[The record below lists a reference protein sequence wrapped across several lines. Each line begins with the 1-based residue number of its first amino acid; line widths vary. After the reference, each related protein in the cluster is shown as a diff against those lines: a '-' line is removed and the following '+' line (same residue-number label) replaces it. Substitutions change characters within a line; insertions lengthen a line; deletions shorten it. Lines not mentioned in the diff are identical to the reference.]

1 MTRIEKR
8 TYLGAV
14 TFCAAALWLSLSSC
28 FGATT
33 AVRYHAYE
41 LPWPDQ
47 VFLHE
52 PYVYA
57 MNNAGVVAGFTL
69 SGQAQALR
77 WDPTNPANV
86 AAGYGATLLPNLG
99 VRQSSGI
106 PDSHAYAV
114 NEGGTVAGTSLKSIG
129 RSQELGWRAVKW
141 APGASEP
148 LELPVLSTNSVGLTS
163 DAVYGINNAGAAV
176 GYARRYSGDTIMGF
190 RPALWDA
197 TTNALTELRMLGD
210 AQDSGQFVN
219 GYARDINNAGVIIGD
234 TSKVTNGVVT
244 EVHAVKWD
252 AVSALPTELPMGR
265 PYGINDAGTI
275 VGHGAGNNAARLDP
289 GSSAPVSLLP
299 PVGASFSSAWDI
311 NELGAIAGQAWNG
324 NDRTAV
330 LWEPGQAVGL
340 DLQTLIDA
348 SSGWN
353 LSDAYGVNDLGWISG
368 SGLYDP
374 DGAAGPQGPHFA
386 TFVLVPVPEPGA
398 LTGVLALAGTVVTRR
413 RRRRRRAAA

>member
-1 MTRIEKR
+1 
-8 TYLGAV
+8 
-14 TFCAAALWLSLSSC
+14 
-28 FGATT
+28 
-33 AVRYHAYE
+33 VRYHVYE

-47 VFLHE
+47 VYLHE

-77 WDPTNPANV
+77 WDPINPVNV

-141 APGASEP
+141 APGATEP

-190 RPALWDA
+190 RPVLWDA

-210 AQDSGQFVN
+210 AQDAGQFVN

-234 TSKVTNGVVT
+234 TPRS
-244 EVHAVKWD
+244 
-252 AVSALPTELPMGR
+252 PT
-265 PYGINDAGTI
+265 
-275 VGHGAGNNAARLDP
+275 
-289 GSSAPVSLLP
+289 
-299 PVGASFSSAWDI
+299 AS
-311 NELGAIAGQAWNG
+311 
-324 NDRTAV
+324 
-330 LWEPGQAVGL
+330 
-340 DLQTLIDA
+340 
-348 SSGWN
+348 
-353 LSDAYGVNDLGWISG
+353 
-368 SGLYDP
+368 
-374 DGAAGPQGPHFA
+374 
-386 TFVLVPVPEPGA
+386 
-398 LTGVLALAGTVVTRR
+398 
-413 RRRRRRAAA
+413 